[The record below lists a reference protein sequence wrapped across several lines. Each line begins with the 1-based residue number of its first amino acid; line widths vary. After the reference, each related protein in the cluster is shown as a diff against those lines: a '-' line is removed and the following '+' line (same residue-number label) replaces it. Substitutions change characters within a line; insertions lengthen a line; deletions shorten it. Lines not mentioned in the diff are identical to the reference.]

1 MIRSMIRHTALVLCM
16 SMMAIGCKQN
26 AETPAAKD
34 ATAVKESA
42 SEAMSGAAEA
52 SAPASDATKNPAKT
66 ADAKGDSPSLKINF
80 LSGEAYDLAARRGRW
95 VVLNFWAT
103 WCAPCLKEMPELDAY
118 DGKRDDLEVV
128 GLAYEEITPEDM
140 RAFLEKRPVNYP
152 IAIVDVYDP
161 PAAFGTPR
169 GLPMTY
175 LIAPDGRIAERF
187 MGPITGADIDT
198 AIEMHQRAGG
208 AANAAAGSAAG

>member
-1 MIRSMIRHTALVLCM
+1 MIRLCSLLLCASIAM
-16 SMMAIGCKQN
+16 LGCKRD
-26 AETPAAKD
+26 AAPAPVGDAAKAAARTAEDASKAAPTAD
-34 ATAVKESA
+34 ATAG
-42 SEAMSGAAEA
+42 EAE
-52 SAPASDATKNPAKT
+52 TT
-66 ADAKGDSPSLKINF
+66 ADAKGDSPKLKIGL
-80 LSGEAYDLAARRGRW
+80 LSGETYDLATRRGRW

-118 DGKRDDLEVV
+118 DGRRDDLEVV

-140 RAFLEKRPVNYP
+140 RTFLEQRPVNYP

-161 PAAFGTPR
+161 PPAFGTPR

-187 MGPITGADIDT
+187 MGPVTGADIDT
-198 AIEMHQRAGG
+198 AIELHQRTTSG
-208 AANAAAGSAAG
+208 